1 MIKGA
6 SKMDYKNKIIPLFE
20 TVKEIAEK
28 HSVSKDIIAA
38 NRTLQNETENFKVFI
53 PLLGTFN
60 AGKSSLLNALLGKE
74 ILPQNIVPETTI
86 ACELHYGPE
95 EKLVAYKKS
104 GESEVFQLE
113 DISKISPMQY
123 THIELYQ
130 NNEILKELN
139 TIVIVDMPG
148 LDSAIAEHNQAIV
161 NYIKQ
166 GVYYIVL
173 AEVEFGLKESVLNFL
188 YELNA
193 YEIDFSILVSK
204 IDHKLPE
211 DVELVQQNVKAV
223 AKNITGKDI
232 TVGKVSTKLNE
243 ITDFI
248 SILKNVDQ
256 TNLIVA
262 NLQPKIIYT
271 IDQVSKD
278 LEIRLK
284 HYSIDTVE
292 IDQKIRGLESGIV
305 EIEREIDFQ
314 SQQIDRKFG
323 GETVEKI
330 LSDVDLVLHENM
342 PSLVR
347 AAKSGGENLN
357 REINHLI
364 RPTLINSVDYN
375 ISEVFSHSFIDIN
388 SKMDKLGDSLALVT
402 SSLKEGTEKVTNV
415 LDIISDPKF
424 RTVVGGL
431 ALATSVVAPWIELVI
446 FFLPEI
452 IKLFS
457 NQDQHIQQQ
466 IETQVI
472 PEITAKLRPEI
483 KQNLFLIKEQFIQ
496 EMRNDV
502 DRKKTELIASLQ
514 QAKVD
519 KQSIKEQGQQ
529 VMDEIKS
536 SLAQLQS
543 MKQNVLK
550 ERELVEHLG

>member
-1 MIKGA
+1 
-6 SKMDYKNKIIPLFE
+6 MDYKNKILPLFE
-20 TVKEIAEK
+20 TVRDIAEK

-38 NRTLQNETENFKVFI
+38 NHALKHETQNFKVFI

-86 ACELHYGPE
+86 ACELHYGTE

-104 GESEVFQLE
+104 GEPEVFQLE
-113 DISKISPMQY
+113 DISKISPIQY
-123 THIELYQ
+123 TYIELYQ

-139 TIVIVDMPG
+139 NIVIVDMPG

-223 AKNITGKDI
+223 AKNISGKDV
-232 TVGKVSTKLNE
+232 TVGKISTKLNE

-248 SILKNVDQ
+248 SILRNIDQ
-256 TNLIVA
+256 TNLMVS
-262 NLQPKIIYT
+262 NLQPKIIKS

-314 SQQIDRKFG
+314 SLEIDRKFG

-330 LSDVDLVLHENM
+330 LNDVQQVLYENM
-342 PSLVR
+342 FSLVK
-347 AAKSGGENLN
+347 AAKSGGDHLN

-364 RPTLINSVDYN
+364 RPTLISSVDYN
-375 ISEVFSHSFIDIN
+375 ITEVFSHSFVDIN

-402 SSLKEGTEKVTNV
+402 STFKEGTEKVTNV

-472 PEITAKLRPEI
+472 PEITSKLRPEI
-483 KQNLFLIKEQFIQ
+483 KQNLMMIKDQFILD
-496 EMRNDV
+496 MRNDV
-502 DRKKTELIASLQ
+502 ERNKSELIASLQ

-519 KQSIKEQGQQ
+519 KQSIQEEGQK
-529 VMDEIKS
+529 VMDEIKT
-536 SLAQLQS
+536 SLAQLTS
-543 MKQNVLK
+543 MKQTVLK
-550 ERELVEHLG
+550 ERDLVEHMG

>member
-1 MIKGA
+1 
-6 SKMDYKNKIIPLFE
+6 MDYKTKILPLFDQ
-20 TVKEIAEK
+20 VKIIAEK
-28 HSVSKDIIAA
+28 HSASKEILTA
-38 NRTLQNETENFKVFI
+38 NTLLKSETQNFKVFI

-60 AGKSSLLNALLGKE
+60 AGKSSLLNELLQKE
-74 ILPQNIVPETTI
+74 VLPQNIVPETTI
-86 ACELHYGPE
+86 ACELRYGSE

-104 GESEVFQLE
+104 GEPVVFQLE
-113 DISKISPMQY
+113 DISKILPKQY

-130 NNEILKELN
+130 NTEILKELN
-139 TIVIVDMPG
+139 NIVIVDMPG

-193 YEIDFSILVSK
+193 YDIDFSILVSK
-204 IDHKLPE
+204 TDHKLPE
-211 DVELVQQNVKAV
+211 DVEMVQQNVKAV

-232 TVGKVSTKLNE
+232 TVGKVSTKLHE

-248 SILKNVDQ
+248 AILRNIDQ
-256 TNLIVA
+256 TNLMVA
-262 NLQPKIIYT
+262 NLQPKIIKS

-278 LEIRLK
+278 LELRLK
-284 HYSIDTVE
+284 HYSIDTID

-305 EIEREIDFQ
+305 DIEREIDFQ

-330 LSDVDLVLHENM
+330 LSDVQQVLHENM
-342 PSLVR
+342 FTLVK
-347 AAKSGGENLN
+347 AAKSGGDHLN
-357 REINHLI
+357 REINNLI

-375 ISEVFSHSFIDIN
+375 ITEVFSHSFVDIS

-402 SSLKEGTEKVTNV
+402 STLKEGSDKVANV
-415 LDIISDPKF
+415 LDIISNPKF

-457 NQDQHIQQQ
+457 NQDQQIRQQ

-483 KQNLFLIKEQFIQ
+483 KQNLMTIKEQFIQ
-496 EMRNDV
+496 EMRNEIE
-502 DRKKTELIASLQ
+502 RNKSELVSSLQ

-519 KQSIKEQGQQ
+519 KQKIQQEGQK
-529 VMDEIKS
+529 VVEEINS
-536 SLAQLQS
+536 SLAELKS
-543 MKQNVLK
+543 MKQTVLK
-550 ERELVEHLG
+550 ERDLVEYMG

>member
-1 MIKGA
+1 
-6 SKMDYKNKIIPLFE
+6 MDYKNKIIPLFE

-104 GESEVFQLE
+104 GEPEVFQLE

-211 DVELVQQNVKAV
+211 DVELVQQNVKSV
-223 AKNITGKDI
+223 AKNITGKDV

-262 NLQPKIIYT
+262 NLQPKIIHS

-330 LSDVDLVLHENM
+330 LSDVDQVLHENM
-342 PSLVR
+342 QSLVR

-496 EMRNDV
+496 GMRNDV

>member
-1 MIKGA
+1 
-6 SKMDYKNKIIPLFE
+6 MDYKNKIIPLFE
-20 TVKEIAEK
+20 TVKGIAEK

-38 NRTLQNETENFKVFI
+38 NRTLQNETQNFKVFI

-104 GESEVFQLE
+104 GEPEVFQLE
-113 DISKISPMQY
+113 DISKIIPSQY

-139 TIVIVDMPG
+139 NIVIVDMPG

-223 AKNITGKDI
+223 AKNITGKDV

-248 SILKNVDQ
+248 SLLKNVDQ

-262 NLQPKIIYT
+262 NLQPKIIQS

-278 LEIRLK
+278 LDIRLK

-292 IDQKIRGLESGIV
+292 IDQKIRDLERGIV

-314 SQQIDRKFG
+314 SQQIDRKFD

-330 LSDVDLVLHENM
+330 LNDVNQVLHENM
-342 PSLVR
+342 SSLVR

-357 REINHLI
+357 REINNLI

-375 ISEVFSHSFIDIN
+375 ISEVFSHSFVDIN
-388 SKMDKLGDSLALVT
+388 SKMDKLGNSLALVT

-472 PEITAKLRPEI
+472 PEITSKLRPEI

-502 DRKKTELIASLQ
+502 ERNKSELIASLQ

-519 KQSIKEQGQQ
+519 KQSIQEQGQQ
-529 VMDEIKS
+529 VIGEIKS
-536 SLAQLQS
+536 SLAELQS

-550 ERELVEHLG
+550 EREVVEYLG